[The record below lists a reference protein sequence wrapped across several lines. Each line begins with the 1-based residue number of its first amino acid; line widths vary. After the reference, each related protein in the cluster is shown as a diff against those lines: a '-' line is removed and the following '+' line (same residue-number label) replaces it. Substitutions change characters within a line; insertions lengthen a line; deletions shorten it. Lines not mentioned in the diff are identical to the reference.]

1 MPVPAHGTLK
11 SICENSKFHYLCI
24 LEEQLSIHVQQAQEN
39 VASREKKYLNI
50 NKLFMEIPSLV
61 YDNSLR

>member
-1 MPVPAHGTLK
+1 MLVPVPAHGTLK

-39 VASREKKYLNI
+39 VASRDK
-50 NKLFMEIPSLV
+50 ST
-61 YDNSLR
+61 